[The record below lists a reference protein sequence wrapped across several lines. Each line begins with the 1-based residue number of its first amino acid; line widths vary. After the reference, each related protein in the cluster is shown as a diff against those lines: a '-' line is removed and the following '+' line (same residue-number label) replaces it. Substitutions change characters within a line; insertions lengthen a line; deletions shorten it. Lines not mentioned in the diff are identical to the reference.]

1 MENWLRDG
9 SGVVLV
15 LSALGVLFYG
25 VVELRQRDYLACVI
39 LTLTGLSLMRAGVE
53 LLRASVG
60 E

>member
-1 MENWLRDG
+1 MEQRLRDG

-25 VVELRQRDYLACVI
+25 IMQLRERDYLACVV
-39 LTLTGLSLMRAGVE
+39 LSLTGMALMRAGVE
-53 LLRASVG
+53 LLRSSVN